1 MNGTVSLLACA
12 PLPRGKEQ
20 YGREF
25 IRANRVLKLQEDES
39 RVTVGAVDGD
49 TCELQ
54 RILRDFH
61 RKPITVKTLDSAEF
75 SAWLGRLMG
84 SGDDGS
90 AGSGNSGYKDKLDL
104 EALASDAPVIN
115 LVNSIC
121 IEAIRRQASDIH
133 LEAFADTT
141 IVRYRIDGVLRVHQT
156 LPAERFS
163 GIASRIKVMAGLNL
177 MERRR
182 PQDGRLTVN
191 MAGSNVDIRVSCV
204 PTAAGAGAESIVLR
218 IFNADDSAFSLTDLG
233 LPEDCLAGIAELL
246 KNPHGM
252 VLVTGPT
259 GSGKTTSLNAMLRSI
274 NSEGIKIVTIEDPV
288 EYLIDGVDQ
297 IQTDERI
304 GLGFS
309 TLLRRVLRQDPDV
322 ILVGEIRDSET
333 AELAVRA
340 ALTGHLVLSS
350 LHTNDAVSA
359 VSRLINLGVEAYLIA
374 AVLRGVIAQRL
385 TRRLCPACRR
395 SRPLGDFYT
404 ELYHRAGLTSPIE
417 EFYASGCPDCDNQ
430 GYRGR
435 IAAAEFF
442 IVDRKAAG
450 IIASAGTSAALDHHL
465 REQGMIGLR
474 QRGLTLAAE
483 GLSSFEELRRAG
495 VL

>member
-1 MNGTVSLLACA
+1 
-12 PLPRGKEQ
+12 
-20 YGREF
+20 
-25 IRANRVLKLQEDES
+25 
-39 RVTVGAVDGD
+39 
-49 TCELQ
+49 
-54 RILRDFH
+54 
-61 RKPITVKTLDSAEF
+61 
-75 SAWLGRLMG
+75 
-84 SGDDGS
+84 
-90 AGSGNSGYKDKLDL
+90 
-104 EALASDAPVIN
+104 
-115 LVNSIC
+115 
-121 IEAIRRQASDIH
+121 
-133 LEAFADTT
+133 
-141 IVRYRIDGVLRVHQT
+141 
-156 LPAERFS
+156 
-163 GIASRIKVMAGLNL
+163 
-177 MERRR
+177 
-182 PQDGRLTVN
+182 
-191 MAGSNVDIRVSCV
+191 
-204 PTAAGAGAESIVLR
+204 
-218 IFNADDSAFSLTDLG
+218 
-233 LPEDCLAGIAELL
+233 
-246 KNPHGM
+246 
-252 VLVTGPT
+252 
-259 GSGKTTSLNAMLRSI
+259 MLRSI

-442 IVDRKAAG
+442 MVDRKAAG

-465 REQGMIGLR
+465 REQGMIGLK

-483 GLSSFEELRRAG
+483 GLSSFEELQRAG

>member
-1 MNGTVSLLACA
+1 MWT
-12 PLPRGKEQ
+12 
-20 YGREF
+20 
-25 IRANRVLKLQEDES
+25 
-39 RVTVGAVDGD
+39 
-49 TCELQ
+49 
-54 RILRDFH
+54 
-61 RKPITVKTLDSAEF
+61 
-75 SAWLGRLMG
+75 
-84 SGDDGS
+84 SGF
-90 AGSGNSGYKDKLDL
+90 
-104 EALASDAPVIN
+104 PV
-115 LVNSIC
+115 
-121 IEAIRRQASDIH
+121 
-133 LEAFADTT
+133 F
-141 IVRYRIDGVLRVHQT
+141 
-156 LPAERFS
+156 P
-163 GIASRIKVMAGLNL
+163 
-177 MERRR
+177 
-182 PQDGRLTVN
+182 P
-191 MAGSNVDIRVSCV
+191 
-204 PTAAGAGAESIVLR
+204 PAGAGTESIVLR

-350 LHTNDAVSA
+350 LHTNDAISA

-395 SRPLGDFYT
+395 SRPLGDFLHGALPQGGT
-404 ELYHRAGLTSPIE
+404 HQPHRG
-417 EFYASGCPDCDNQ
+417 
-430 GYRGR
+430 
-435 IAAAEFF
+435 
-442 IVDRKAAG
+442 V
-450 IIASAGTSAALDHHL
+450 L
-465 REQGMIGLR
+465 RFRLPGLR
-474 QRGLTLAAE
+474 QSGIPRADRSGGVLYGRPE
-483 GLSSFEELRRAG
+483 SRRNNRLRRHIRSPRPSPAG
-495 VL
+495 AGNDLP